1 MSQDISDIN
10 YNKKD
15 TPFLVNDILE
25 EGSAP
30 YPGPGPVR
38 MNCSPPPSP
47 GSQSALSPSLLYSS
61 YPGRPSVTATS
72 MAASFSPT
80 TMTSSGAVPSK
91 WEGSEHFFSSSL
103 LNLTSFVCIL
113 YLNQP
118 LLMMMI
124 LCRPLLPHAPHD
136 VPADPRVRPRL
147 LPELGPQPLRGHA
160 LQHRRRGPVVLQPR
174 QRPQIRLRVL

>member
-30 YPGPGPVR
+30 YPGTGPVR

-80 TMTSSGAVPSK
+80 TMTSSGAVASK
-91 WEGSEHFFSSSL
+91 WEGSE
-103 LNLTSFVCIL
+103 
-113 YLNQP
+113 
-118 LLMMMI
+118 
-124 LCRPLLPHAPHD
+124 R
-136 VPADPRVRPRL
+136 
-147 LPELGPQPLRGHA
+147 
-160 LQHRRRGPVVLQPR
+160 
-174 QRPQIRLRVL
+174 

>member
-30 YPGPGPVR
+30 YPGPVR

-91 WEGSEHFFSSSL
+91 WEGSEHFFL
-103 LNLTSFVCIL
+103 FITIEFTK
-113 YLNQP
+113 
-118 LLMMMI
+118 
-124 LCRPLLPHAPHD
+124 LCMYT
-136 VPADPRVRPRL
+136 
-147 LPELGPQPLRGHA
+147 
-160 LQHRRRGPVVLQPR
+160 
-174 QRPQIRLRVL
+174 

>member
-1 MSQDISDIN
+1 MSEHDLTQVEEDVNVSVINSTLQEIPDIN
-10 YNKKD
+10 YNKKELA

-91 WEGSEHFFSSSL
+91 WEGREHLFSSSL
-103 LNLTSFVCIL
+103 LNSHQV
-113 YLNQP
+113 
-118 LLMMMI
+118 M
-124 LCRPLLPHAPHD
+124 
-136 VPADPRVRPRL
+136 
-147 LPELGPQPLRGHA
+147 
-160 LQHRRRGPVVLQPR
+160 
-174 QRPQIRLRVL
+174 